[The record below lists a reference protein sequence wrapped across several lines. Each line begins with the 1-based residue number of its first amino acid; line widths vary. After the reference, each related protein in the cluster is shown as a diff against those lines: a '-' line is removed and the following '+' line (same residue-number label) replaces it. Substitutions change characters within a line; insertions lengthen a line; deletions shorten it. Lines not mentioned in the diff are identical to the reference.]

1 MESRVTFSMTLRAS
15 TKSATEE
22 RIAVFAAMTE
32 GGFVGGAIELTGT
45 VLRNGLT
52 GRLRLLQSSIGIGL

>member
-22 RIAVFAAMTE
+22 RIAILAAMTE
-32 GGFVGGAIELTGT
+32 GGFISGAIELTGI
-45 VLRNGLT
+45 VLRYGLT